1 MPTYPHR
8 VVIEEQGLRDG
19 LQPETKLVPTRIKL
33 ETIDVRQ
40 LAAATRELETFM
52 GKNIFRQNA
61 HPLGTQRHPDHLGVK
76 ILVHP

>member
-52 GKNIFRQNA
+52 GKTFSGKMHTLLA
-61 HPLGTQRHPDHLGVK
+61 HNDIQI
-76 ILVHP
+76 ILA